1 MKRVLSMY
9 KRNWIIILI
18 VIVMTILNPTYS
30 DFKEYTGLTG
40 RDSEHLHK
48 KYNFLILSIY
58 KNDVN
63 EHNYLAILMNF
74 IDITQHKIN
83 TESIV
88 TKDSTGI
95 TVSDSTF
102 VDTTYM
108 SNSTRKIKV
117 VFPDGSFAIIDSTG
131 LKSALLSGAKVVK
144 KK

>member
-40 RDSEHLHK
+40 KDSEHLHK

-88 TKDSTGI
+88 TKIQQASQFQI
-95 TVSDSTF
+95 QHLLIQRICQIVQE
-102 VDTTYM
+102 
-108 SNSTRKIKV
+108 K
-117 VFPDGSFAIIDSTG
+117 
-131 LKSALLSGAKVVK
+131 LK
-144 KK
+144 